1 MRRALTR
8 PGLPARHRGAKGG
21 FTLIELLVVI
31 TVIAILAGMILA
43 AVVVA
48 RGAATRKVCQ
58 QLITQVAMNIEQ
70 YSTTYGEP
78 PPEKYGTQAYSP
90 ECLVIFLGRGLYGGE
105 KGRPAAQQRAIQAK
119 RDFMTVKESFLSDY
133 DENDYPELVDAW
145 GLPIIYNR
153 RPFTGPGGS
162 TWSDSRPPL
171 HNPTRYDLFSCGPL
185 ASRINALGGKLPNI
199 NAFDEAAT
207 QEKTGG
213 SGIYLYKYEQVTVGR
228 RSNEYIGNW

>member
-1 MRRALTR
+1 MRRYLTAL
-8 PGLPARHRGAKGG
+8 GLPTRHRGARGG

-78 PPEKYGTQAYSP
+78 PPEKYGSQAYSP
-90 ECLVIFLGRGLYGGE
+90 ECLVIFLGRGLYGAE
-105 KGRPAAQQRAIQAK
+105 KSRPTDQQEAIKAK
-119 RDFMTVKESFLSDY
+119 RDFMTAKQKFLFDH
-133 DENDYPELVDAW
+133 DDNGFLELVDAW

-153 RPFTGPGGS
+153 KQFTS
-162 TWSDSRPPL
+162 SNWATWSDSRPPL
-171 HNPTRYDLFSCGPL
+171 YNPTRFDLFSCGPL
-185 ASRINALGGKLPNI
+185 ASRIDVLGGKLPDI

-207 QEKTGG
+207 LERTGG
-213 SGIYLYKYEQVTVGR
+213 AVYLYKYQHYTTGR
-228 RSNEYIGNW
+228 RTNEYIGNW